1 MNNYYD
7 IDKMNN
13 KYAAKIAA
21 AENSPTK
28 DQKRGEM
35 SKIANT
41 GTDEPERKTEN
52 YLLTKSASTSHIP
65 DN

>member
-28 DQKRGEM
+28 DQKRDQ
-35 SKIANT
+35 SKIANI
-41 GTDEPERKTEN
+41 GPDEPERKTEN